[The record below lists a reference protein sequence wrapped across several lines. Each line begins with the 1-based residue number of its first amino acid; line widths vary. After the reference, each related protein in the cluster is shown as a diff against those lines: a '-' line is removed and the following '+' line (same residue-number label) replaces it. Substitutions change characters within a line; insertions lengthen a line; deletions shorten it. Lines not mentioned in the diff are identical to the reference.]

1 MHDDLNAQNGPESTD
16 RSKARE
22 TPGRSD
28 RGRQDMPGAPLSDRE
43 VPIGVART
51 SDLVNAWL
59 DGDISESQVI
69 GTESARTVDFW
80 KRLDRDLETRRAMTT
95 PAHLQEQI
103 MNALPQTVPSAAVS
117 PWWERTISVSPIA
130 VAAAAAGLLALG
142 AVVGVS
148 VRGR

>member
-1 MHDDLNAQNGPESTD
+1 MHDDMNAHEGPESAD
-16 RSKARE
+16 RSSARE
-22 TPGRSD
+22 NPGRSK
-28 RGRQDMPGAPLSDRE
+28 RGRQDLPASPLSDRE

-59 DGDISESQVI
+59 DGDIPESQVM

-80 KRLDRDLETRRAMTT
+80 KRLDRDLETRRMMTT
-95 PAHLQEQI
+95 PSHVQQKI
-103 MNALPQTVPSAAVS
+103 MDALPETTPSASVS
-117 PWWERTISVSPIA
+117 PWWGRSMSVSPIA

-142 AVVGVS
+142 AVVGAS